1 MIVHGGFK
9 TGLINAQALRTQRIF
24 GQVIWKAICVIKLE
38 RGIACK
44 DIAGLHPRGR
54 FIKQLDTLVQRAT
67 ELGFFLLQRRFNHRL
82 RTQQFGIGRAHFR
95 GEAAH
100 QTVHQRLFRAKDVRM
115 AHGAAHD
122 AAQNIT
128 ATFIRRHD
136 TIGQQEAGRAQ
147 MVGNHAVA
155 GHLVALR
162 LGTGQLFRRIDQR
175 LERVRIVI
183 VVHALHD
190 RSDALKTHAGI
201 DRRLRQRHIGAV
213 ILPLEL
219 HEHQVPDFDKTV
231 AIFIRASGRAAK
243 DMVAMV
249 IKDFAARTAWP
260 RVTHRPEVIVRRDT
274 DDALFGKARNLA
286 PQVERLIIC
295 VINRG
300 RQARWIKAPFLGQQ
314 CPRMGNRLLFE
325 IIAEREVAEH
335 FKECVVA
342 RRVADIV
349 QIIMLAARTHAFLA

>member
-1 MIVHGGFK
+1 
-9 TGLINAQALRTQRIF
+9 
-24 GQVIWKAICVIKLE
+24 
-38 RGIACK
+38 
-44 DIAGLHPRGR
+44 
-54 FIKQLDTLVQRAT
+54 
-67 ELGFFLLQRRFNHRL
+67 
-82 RTQQFGIGRAHFR
+82 
-95 GEAAH
+95 
-100 QTVHQRLFRAKDVRM
+100 M
-115 AHGAAHD
+115 AHGAAHNT
-122 AAQNIT
+122 AQNIT

-136 TIGQQEAGRAQ
+136 TIGQQEAGRTQ

-162 LGTGQLFRRIDQR
+162 FGTGQLFRRIDQR
-175 LERVRIVI
+175 LKRIRIVI

-201 DRRLRQRHIGAV
+201 DRRLWQRRIGAI

-219 HEHQVPDFDKTV
+219 HEHEVPDLDKTV

-274 DDALFGKARNLA
+274 DDTLFRKARNLA

-300 RQARWIKAPFLGQQ
+300 RQARWIKPPFLGQQ
-314 CPRMGNRLLFE
+314 RPSMGNRLFFE
-325 IIAEREVAEH
+325 IIAEREVPEH

-349 QIIMLAARTHAFLA
+349 QIIMLAARPHAFLA